1 MDYVKAFRTSSI
13 KNDSQKN
20 SHAGNMNGWDLE
32 HENLNLEGLALPG
45 FPPNILMTVGPN
57 LSTSG
62 KGTSCVAIILMIVV
76 CIVET

>member
-1 MDYVKAFRTSSI
+1 
-13 KNDSQKN
+13 
-20 SHAGNMNGWDLE
+20 MNGSDLE

-62 KGTSCVAIILMIVV
+62 KGTSCVAIILTLVV
-76 CIVET
+76 CIVEI